1 MKVLPVLGT
10 IEEVS
15 EWIPALR
22 QNVDAPGFA
31 LTADWIELP
40 GKTLMAE
47 AGQVIDACGPTCAY
61 ADVAYSTTAH
71 TTETHPPTGEKEERK
86 LKRSR

>member
-1 MKVLPVLGT
+1 M
-10 IEEVS
+10 E
-15 EWIPALR
+15 
-22 QNVDAPGFA
+22 D
-31 LTADWIELP
+31 P

-47 AGQVIDACGPTCAY
+47 AGQIMDACGPTCAY